1 MMGNVKFWVLL
12 KISNSLQRI
21 SILFNKAG
29 KRINPKSQ
37 SPRQKAILA
46 WQLDR
51 GDKTLRLD
59 YDLDDKSLV
68 FDLGGYEGQWTS
80 DIFSRYCC
88 KVHIFE
94 PVSAYSNQI
103 NKRFS
108 KNNNIIVHNFGLANE
123 TATRS
128 ISLMEDGSSLFK
140 TGTQL
145 EQIQLKNATEFIVS
159 NQITKIDLMKIN
171 IEGAEY
177 DLLEHIVKTGVIN
190 RIVNIQ
196 VQFHDFVPQADERI
210 ENIYR
215 KLRETHYLTYQYRF
229 VWDNWKLK

>member
-1 MMGNVKFWVLL
+1 MGNVKFWVLL